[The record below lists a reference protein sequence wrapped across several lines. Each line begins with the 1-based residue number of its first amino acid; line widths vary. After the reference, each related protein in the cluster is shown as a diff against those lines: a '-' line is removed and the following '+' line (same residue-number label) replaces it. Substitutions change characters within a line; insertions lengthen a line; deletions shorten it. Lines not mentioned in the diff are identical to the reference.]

1 MRTDLLAKARLP
13 LLCLLTAG
21 VFLGGCANMSDTQRG
36 TMIGAGAGAAA
47 GAVIGKGKGAA
58 IGAGVG
64 ALGGYAWSRYM
75 ENKRQEM
82 EQITAGTGVEV
93 TQTED
98 NQLKLHIPNDISFAT
113 GRADIQ
119 PELRPILDQFA
130 QGLSAQAGLEMVVVG
145 HADST
150 GNDAI
155 NDPLSLQRA
164 SSVRDYLSARGVN
177 PAMVSTEGRGS
188 REPVASNS
196 TAAGRA
202 QNRRVEIFLAER
214 AAPEPQYTPQPVPQQ
229 PVGQQPVGQPVGQ
242 PIGQPVR

>member
-1 MRTDLLAKARLP
+1 
-13 LLCLLTAG
+13 
-21 VFLGGCANMSDTQRG
+21 MSATQRG
-36 TMIGAGAGAAA
+36 TAIGAGAGAAA

-82 EQITAGTGVEV
+82 QDITAGTGVEV
-93 TQTED
+93 VQTED

-130 QGLSAQAGLEMVVVG
+130 WGLNAQPGLEMRIVG

-164 SSVRDYLSARGVN
+164 NSVRDYLSARGVS
-177 PAMVSTEGRGS
+177 PAMVYTEGRGS

-214 AAPEPQYTPQPVPQQ
+214 AVYEPQPVPS
-229 PVGQQPVGQPVGQ
+229 QPVGQPVGQ
-242 PIGQPVR
+242 PVR